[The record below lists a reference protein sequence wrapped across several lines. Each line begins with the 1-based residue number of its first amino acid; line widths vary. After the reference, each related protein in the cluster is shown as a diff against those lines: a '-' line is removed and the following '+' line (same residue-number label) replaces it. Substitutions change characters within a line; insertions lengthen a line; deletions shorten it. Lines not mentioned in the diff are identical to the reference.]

1 MTYWSR
7 LLHDP
12 RCRYRRVRR
21 RRGHRRSASPV
32 RPPCTAWQCAEG
44 PVPAESV
51 SVPTA
56 GRARRSSGPGSVRE
70 VVSHVQKLLLT
81 YIGEMCG
88 GDADEKNRCGVEGP
102 VRLGHVVVEHADDCF
117 SQKRCRADEGGGSG
131 PQHGGR
137 HGRRQGQE
145 GVGDAHISRCHNAW
159 HRDRHDEHQDQCCAP
174 SGPTRPWLSIC
185 RPVDRKGAPFPPH
198 ASTAGDH
205 IHRSRPSS
213 FAAVYGAVA
222 DMRRRCRQRG
232 WTAWHVLAVTR
243 RSAFGFRGDLGAGRG
258 GAQ

>member
-1 MTYWSR
+1 MVAGSGWISGGLSVVTYWSR

-32 RPPCTAWQCAEG
+32 RPPCTAWQCAED

-70 VVSHVQKLLLT
+70 VVSHVQKLLLA
-81 YIGEMCG
+81 YIGEMRG
-88 GDADEKNRCGVEGP
+88 GDAEEKNRCGVEGP
-102 VRLGHVVVEHADDCF
+102 VHLGHVVVEHADDCF

-145 GVGDAHISRCHNAW
+145 GLATRTYPGVTMPGTVIATMNTRTSAVRPVAPRGRGSRSADRLTGRAHCFRLTPAQPEITFIDRGPLLSPRSMAPWPTCGDAFGSE
-159 HRDRHDEHQDQCCAP
+159 D
-174 SGPTRPWLSIC
+174 GPHGTSWR
-185 RPVDRKGAPFPPH
+185 
-198 ASTAGDH
+198 
-205 IHRSRPSS
+205 
-213 FAAVYGAVA
+213 
-222 DMRRRCRQRG
+222 
-232 WTAWHVLAVTR
+232 
-243 RSAFGFRGDLGAGRG
+243 
-258 GAQ
+258 